1 MTIDSVIAAFLR
13 VRAEIRD
20 SLSPRSQVI
29 AGAGVDMA
37 VRAVAEVLHEDDP
50 TFDCNAFIERCK

>member
-1 MTIDSVIAAFLR
+1 MVIAKVIEAFLK

-50 TFDCNAFIERCK
+50 TFDCDAFIERCK

>member
-1 MTIDSVIAAFLR
+1 MTPDAIIAAFLK

-29 AGAGVDMA
+29 ASAGLDMA

-50 TFDCNAFIERCK
+50 TFDCDEFIRRCT

>member
-1 MTIDSVIAAFLR
+1 MVVANVIAAFLR

-50 TFDCNAFIERCK
+50 TFDCEAFIESCK

>member
-1 MTIDSVIAAFLR
+1 MTPDAIAAAFLR

-29 AGAGVDMA
+29 ASDGLDMA
-37 VRAVAEVLHEDDP
+37 IRAVAEVLHEDDP
-50 TFDCNAFIERCK
+50 TFDCDAFVEKCR